1 MMWHAELAN
10 PLISGTKVLAQDQ
23 EQGCSQIQKCW
34 CKVGHKFGQGKM
46 IYMRSKN
53 SGPIQDHK
61 VADEQMLVGQGPQS
75 GGFSMALGKKLVKV
89 GSGDCDWFYSG

>member
-23 EQGCSQIQKCW
+23 EQGCSQIRKCW
-34 CKVGHKFGQGKM
+34 CKVGHKFGQVKM

-53 SGPIQDHK
+53 SGPIQDRK
-61 VADEQMLVGQGPQS
+61 VADEQMLVGPGPQS
-75 GGFSMALGKKLVKV
+75 GRLLLALGKKLVKV

>member
-23 EQGCSQIQKCW
+23 EQSGCSQIQKCW
-34 CKVGHKFGQGKM
+34 CKVCHKFGQGQM

-53 SGPIQDHK
+53 SGPIQDRK
-61 VADEQMLVGQGPQS
+61 VADGQMLVGPGPQS
-75 GGFSMALGKKLVKV
+75 GRLLLALGKKLVKV
-89 GSGDCDWFYSG
+89 GSGDCD

>member
-34 CKVGHKFGQGKM
+34 CKAGHKFGQGKM

-53 SGPIQDHK
+53 SGPIQDRK
-61 VADEQMLVGQGPQS
+61 VADEQMLVRP
-75 GGFSMALGKKLVKV
+75 
-89 GSGDCDWFYSG
+89 

>member
-23 EQGCSQIQKCW
+23 EQCCSQIQKCW
-34 CKVGHKFGQGKM
+34 CKVCHKFGQGKM

-61 VADEQMLVGQGPQS
+61 VAEEQMLVGPGPQI
-75 GGFSMALGKKLVKV
+75 GRLLLALSKKLVKV
-89 GSGDCDWFYSG
+89 GSGDCD